1 MRYLVKVKI
10 GGIAGLLA
18 PLLGKQ
24 PADMQIWVLGGEAP
38 AFVKFEGPL
47 YNGGPIWRVE
57 LAAPA
62 GFP

>member
-1 MRYLVKVKI
+1 
-10 GGIAGLLA
+10 
-18 PLLGKQ
+18 
-24 PADMQIWVLGGEAP
+24 MQIWVLEGEAP

-57 LAAPA
+57 LAAPV